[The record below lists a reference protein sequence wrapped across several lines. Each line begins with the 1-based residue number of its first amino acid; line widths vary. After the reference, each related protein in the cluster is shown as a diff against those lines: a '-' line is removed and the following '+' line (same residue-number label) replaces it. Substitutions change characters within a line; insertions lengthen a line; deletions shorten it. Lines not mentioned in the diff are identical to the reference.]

1 MEAVLTALLLSMSAA
16 LGAYLLFTRAAF
28 GRRGLPIAGS
38 MRASDDEAGS
48 NRLRVR
54 RWLDRAGLADLSIRD
69 VLTVAILLF
78 VLGAAFAFV
87 VFGGVAPAFVTGLF
101 AASFPF
107 AAHRQRARSRRAA
120 AQDAWPRLIDEIRI
134 LTGSV
139 GRSIP
144 QALFEAGHNGP
155 PELRDAFEAAHREWR
170 ISTDFERTLR
180 VLKHRLDD
188 PTADVV
194 CETLLTAHE
203 IGGTDLDQRL
213 DDLATDRRAEL
224 QYRKDARARQAGVRF
239 ARRFVLIV
247 PLGMAFAGLSVGNGR
262 DAYATP
268 TGQVLVVAA
277 LGMVIGCWVWAGQ
290 IMKLP
295 EPERVFD
302 R

>member
-1 MEAVLTALLLSMSAA
+1 MEAVLIALLLSVSAA
-16 LGAYLLFTRAAF
+16 SGVHLLFTRVAL
-28 GRRGLPIAGS
+28 GRRELPNL
-38 MRASDDEAGS
+38 ASLWTRRGAPAESRRGI
-48 NRLRVR
+48 R
-54 RWLDRAGLADLSIRD
+54 RWLDRAGLAELSVRD
-69 VLTVAILLF
+69 VAAVAILLF
-78 VLGAAFAFV
+78 TMGAALAFV
-87 VFGGVAPAFVTGLF
+87 VFGGVAPALVTGLF
-101 AASFPF
+101 AASFPL

-120 AQDAWPRLIDEIRI
+120 SADAWPRLIDEIRI

-144 QALFEAGHNGP
+144 QALFEAGRNGP

-203 IGGTDLDQRL
+203 IGGSDLDQRL
-213 DDLATDRRAEL
+213 ESLADDRRSEL

-247 PLGMAFAGLSVGNGR
+247 PLGMAVAGLSVGNGR
-262 DAYATP
+262 EAYATP
-268 TGQVLVVAA
+268 TGQLLVVAA
-277 LGMVIGCWVWAGQ
+277 LGMVIACWIWAGQ

-295 EPERVFD
+295 EAERVFD

>member
-1 MEAVLTALLLSMSAA
+1 MEAVLTGLFLAMSAA
-16 LGAYLLFTRAAF
+16 FGVHLLFTRAAF
-28 GRRGLPIAGS
+28 GRCGL
-38 MRASDDEAGS
+38 RLTDRTLRDDREGL
-48 NRLRVR
+48 RPRVR
-54 RWLDRAGLADLSIRD
+54 RGLDRAGLAGLSGRD
-69 VLTVAILLF
+69 VLAVATLLF
-78 VLGAAFAFV
+78 AIGAALAFV
-87 VFGGVAPAFVTGLF
+87 VFGGPAPALVTGSF

-107 AAHRQRARSRRAA
+107 AAHRQRNRNRRAA

-139 GRSIP
+139 GRSVP
-144 QALFEAGHNGP
+144 QALFEAGRNTP
-155 PELRDAFEAAHREWR
+155 PGMRDAFEAAHREWR
-170 ISTDFERTLR
+170 ISTDFERTLG

-203 IGGTDLDQRL
+203 IGGADLDQRL
-213 DDLATDRRAEL
+213 DDLAADRRAEL

-268 TGQVLVVAA
+268 TGQLLVVVA
-277 LGMVIGCWVWAGQ
+277 LAMVIACWLWAGQ
-290 IMKLP
+290 IMRLP
-295 EPERVFD
+295 ESERVFD